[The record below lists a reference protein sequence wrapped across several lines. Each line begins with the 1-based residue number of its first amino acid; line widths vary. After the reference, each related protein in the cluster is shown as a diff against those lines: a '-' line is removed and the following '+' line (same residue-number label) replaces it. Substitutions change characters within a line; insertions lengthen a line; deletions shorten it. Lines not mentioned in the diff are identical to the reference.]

1 MMYVAMFVGA
11 FYVFAGFVVMRS
23 MAMERLMDKVLA
35 ALNDP
40 TDATDQM
47 RVAVLSAGAVLT
59 LASGAALA
67 ILSPL
72 ALPLFAANVVVQ
84 GGYLLWATR
93 AIPPEDA
100 LAAQGRSQ
108 TRNAFVIYCVATAFV
123 VWLSA
128 QGQLRPWSAG
138 MTDLLIDLGIVVA
151 AVVGV
156 WGFIHMPRK
165 GDATM
170 RLGDGAPGTP
180 VADYIAPPMPTRL
193 RLAPEFACS
202 PLWDGDTGEPVSAFA
217 LDLPGDLS
225 YRIEDW
231 DDVFQKT
238 FELDDPASSKFASQ
252 NEHDAYV
259 AEGKAILTEL
269 RKVWPGE
276 VTADPQFEG
285 A

>member
-1 MMYVAMFVGA
+1 MMYAAMFIGA

-100 LAAQGRSQ
+100 SAALGRSQ
-108 TRNAFVIYCVATAFV
+108 TRNAFIIYCGATSFV
-123 VWLSA
+123 VWLST
-128 QGQLRPWSAG
+128 QGHLRPWAMSAS
-138 MTDLLIDLGIVVA
+138 DLLIDVGIVVA

-165 GDATM
+165 GDATL
-170 RLGDGAPGTP
+170 RLGDEGGSATP
-180 VADYIAPPMPTRL
+180 VADYTPPVKPTHL

-202 PLWDGDTGEPVSAFA
+202 PLWDDETGDAVSVFA
-217 LDLPGDLS
+217 LDLPMDLAF
-225 YRIEDW
+225 RIEDW
-231 DDVFQKT
+231 DDIFQKT
-238 FELDDPASSKFASQ
+238 FDLDDPASSKFASQ
-252 NEHDAYV
+252 AEHDAYV
-259 AEGKAILTEL
+259 VEGNAILIEL
-269 RKVWPGE
+269 RKVWPGN
-276 VTADPQFEG
+276 VKSQPQFE
-285 A
+285 